1 MKLTSA
7 ICNTNLERI
16 IQYLITCPMYTLFYF
31 HFSCFDEIP
40 LEKKNSLAENGLI
53 SLQFHHC
60 GKVETRTQVIVPSD
74 FSQEQRETKQ

>member
-40 LEKKNSLAENGLI
+40 LEKKKKQLS
-53 SLQFHHC
+53 
-60 GKVETRTQVIVPSD
+60 
-74 FSQEQRETKQ
+74 REWFV

>member
-40 LEKKNSLAENGLI
+40 LEKKKQLS
-53 SLQFHHC
+53 
-60 GKVETRTQVIVPSD
+60 
-74 FSQEQRETKQ
+74 REWFD